1 MIYKQ
6 MIKDATEASK
16 KFKPPSKSEL
26 ASMLCDIC
34 PDLDKKDLMKLN
46 KHNLHLLLSLLR

>member
-26 ASMLCDIC
+26 VSMLCDIC

-46 KHNLHLLLSLLR
+46 KHNLRLLLSLLR